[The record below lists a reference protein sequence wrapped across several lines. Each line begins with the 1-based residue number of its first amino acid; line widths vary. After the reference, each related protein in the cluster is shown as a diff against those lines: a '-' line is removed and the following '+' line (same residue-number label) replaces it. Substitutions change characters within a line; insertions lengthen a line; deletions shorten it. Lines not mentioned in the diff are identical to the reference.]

1 MRKNADN
8 ARAEE
13 FAEIVTK
20 SDWLS
25 RFTDAPASGGAGLI
39 DGWVMPLVLIEI
51 FALIILSLFLAPSQ
65 INVINL
71 DPK

>member
-1 MRKNADN
+1 RWVRTNADN

-25 RFTDAPASGGAGLI
+25 RFTDALHPA
-39 DGWVMPLVLIEI
+39 VLV
-51 FALIILSLFLAPSQ
+51 
-65 INVINL
+65 
-71 DPK
+71 